1 MASVQSDTAW
11 ARRIEAE
18 LRGNILPFWMAH
30 AVDRENGGFYG
41 ALTNDLR
48 VNNDVER
55 SAVLCARILWT
66 YAAAYRRYGDDAYL
80 QMARH
85 AYNYLT
91 GPFLDRQYGGVYWS
105 VDRGGRPL
113 MDRKHGYAQAFA
125 IYGLSEFH
133 RATDDPEAL
142 RLAQEIFHLVDAHT
156 YDPVNGGNLE
166 GTNREWGALADM
178 RLSPLA
184 INSSK
189 SMNTMLHLM
198 EAYTNLLRTW
208 NDATLRARLHD
219 LLSVFLNHIIDPDTH
234 HFRLYFDERWR
245 WRHLSEAVSY
255 GHDIEGS
262 WLLVEAAEVLGDP
275 DLQARARTEAV
286 AMADRV
292 YAEALEPDGGLLY
305 EADPSGAH
313 SPHANQKQWWAQAE
327 AVVGFYNAYQISGEA
342 RFAEAASR
350 CWRYIESKLVDR
362 VHGDWFKVLDRNGAP
377 DPNHQRKVGP
387 WECPY
392 HHSRACMEMLT
403 RLKHG
408 EGP

>member
-1 MASVQSDTAW
+1 LASVQSDTAW

-18 LRGNILPFWMAH
+18 LQGNILPFWIAH

-80 QMARH
+80 QMARY
-85 AYNYLT
+85 AYDYLT

-105 VDRGGRPL
+105 VDRHGRPL
-113 MDRKHGYAQAFA
+113 VDRKHGYAQAFA

-133 RATDDPEAL
+133 RATGDPEAF

-166 GTNREWGALADM
+166 GASREWGALADR
-178 RLSPLA
+178 RLSPVA
-184 INSSK
+184 VNSPK

-208 NDATLRARLHD
+208 NDATLRARLRD
-219 LLSVFLNHIIDPDTH
+219 LLSVFLHHIIDPDTH
-234 HFRLYFDERWR
+234 HCRLYFDERWR
-245 WRHLSEAVSY
+245 WRHLSETVSY

-262 WLLVEAAEVLGDP
+262 WLLVEAADVLGDP
-275 DLQARARTEAV
+275 DGQARARTEAV

-305 EADPSGAH
+305 ESDPSGAY
-313 SPHANQKQWWAQAE
+313 SPHADQKQWWAQAE

-342 RFAEAASR
+342 RFAEASAR
-350 CWRYIESKLVDR
+350 CWGYIESKLVDR

-377 DPNHQRKVGP
+377 DPNHQWKIGP

-403 RLKHG
+403 RLKQG
-408 EGP
+408 EAS